1 LKNTAARGI
10 VANVNQRAMTATLG
24 AVRRRSTVLAL
35 LLLTEAAQS
44 APERELIRDPG
55 FRRGFTVL
63 QPQPGKRVPYGVL
76 HGHQTA
82 SPPVWD
88 LDQWSS
94 KHPLAI
100 AAPESLADGSLRYSN
115 VAKTVILGAAGAGQG
130 DLGLA
135 VRANVEYG
143 ARARKSGEPWV
154 HLLVEQSIAN
164 PPSLAELS
172 AARLHVEARLKASE
186 RRAMPDYSPG
196 LHAAQFQI
204 FFSVQNLNRQSPGF
218 GKYLWFGIPLYDD
231 RHHVAP
237 SHKAQ
242 DTGGTSMFIYTPSGD
257 VFSAQSAHEREWLTI
272 DRDLLPLM
280 REGLEYAWRHNFLK
294 ESQALADYRIAGM
307 NIGWEVPGTFD
318 VDLGIRRLSLKAVFA
333 ERLERT
339 NLFLFQG
346 EAGAVQPVKT
356 IADWQKR
363 RASILEAMQRVMG
376 PLPGREKRGP
386 LEIQNE
392 EEVDCGSYL
401 RRRISYAAEPHSRVP
416 AYLLIPK
423 KALAGVAKAPAI
435 LALHQTHPLGQKVVV
450 GLGNSTNDE
459 YGVELA
465 QRGFVVLAPPYPLL
479 ADYNPDL
486 NSLGYESG
494 TMKAIWDNIRGIDVL
509 ESLPFVRTNGFG
521 AIGHSLGGHNSI
533 YTAVFDERI
542 KVVVSS
548 CGFDSYVDYKDGN
561 IRGWTSERYMP
572 RLLDFP
578 LAELPFDFYEMI
590 AALAPRACF
599 INAPL
604 GDTNF
609 KWRSVDRV
617 VAAAARVYA
626 LYGRTENLRVEH
638 PDCAHLFP
646 REMRETAYKVLED
659 TLP

>member
-1 LKNTAARGI
+1 MAAG
-10 VANVNQRAMTATLG
+10 LG
-24 AVRRRSTVLAL
+24 AIRRCSSVVTLLLIAL
-35 LLLTEAAQS
+35 LAEFAQG
-44 APERELIRDPG
+44 APERELIRDPD

-76 HGHQTA
+76 HGHESSLA
-82 SPPVWD
+82 PVWD
-88 LDQWSS
+88 LEQWSS
-94 KHPLAI
+94 RHPLAI
-100 AAPESLADGSLRYSN
+100 AAPESVADGSLRYSN
-115 VAKTVILGAAGAGQG
+115 VAKTVMLGAAGSDQG

-135 VRANVEYG
+135 VRASVEYG
-143 ARARKSGEPWV
+143 ARARTSGEPWV
-154 HLLVEQSIAN
+154 HLLVEQRIAN

-172 AARLHVEARLKASE
+172 AARLHLEARLNASE
-186 RRAMPDYSPG
+186 RRAMPAYSPG

-204 FFSVQNLNRQSPGF
+204 FFSVQNLNRQSPGY
-218 GKYLWFGIPLYDD
+218 GKYLWFGIPIYDD
-231 RHHVAP
+231 RHRVAP

-257 VFSAQSAHEREWLTI
+257 VFTAQSAHDREWLTI
-272 DRDLLPLM
+272 DKDLLPLM

-294 ESQALADYRIAGM
+294 GSQALADYRIAGM
-307 NIGWEVPGTFD
+307 NVGWEVPGIFD
-318 VDLGIRRLSLKAVFA
+318 VDLAIRRLSLKAVSA

-339 NLFLFQG
+339 NLLMFQAEG
-346 EAGAVQPVKT
+346 GVVLPVKS

-363 RASILEAMQRVMG
+363 RASILEAMQQVMG
-376 PLPGREKRGP
+376 PLPGREKRVP
-386 LEIQNE
+386 LEIQIE

-401 RRRISYAAEPHSRVP
+401 RRRINYAAEPHSRVP

-423 KALAGVAKAPAI
+423 QALAGPAKASAI

-450 GLGNSTNDE
+450 GLGSSTNDE

-479 ADYNPDL
+479 ADYDPDL
-486 NSLGYESG
+486 KSLGYQSG
-494 TMKAIWDNIRGIDVL
+494 TMKAIWDNIRGLDL
-509 ESLPFVRTNGFG
+509 LASLPFVRTNGFG

-561 IRGWTSERYMP
+561 ILGWTSERYMP
-572 RLLDFP
+572 RLLDYP
-578 LAELPFDFYEMI
+578 LAELPFDFHELI
-590 AALAPRACF
+590 GALAPRACF
-599 INAPL
+599 INAPI

-617 VAAAARVYA
+617 VAAASRVHA
-626 LYGRTENLRVEH
+626 LYGRAENLRVEH

-646 REMRETAYKVLED
+646 REMREAAYKVLED
-659 TLP
+659 TLR